1 MVGQGT
7 WLVRHP
13 AEWRQVGIV
22 GVYWALMATGYFL
35 PEARS
40 VPLFVAACG
49 FSFLNAVVVHNHM
62 HRGVFNSKRLNAA
75 WRCILSFGNFYP
87 ASANV
92 PGHNLVH
99 HHFEDDGQPD
109 WVAPSQVGFRW
120 HLLNLLHFPNVVGPN
135 TYNGVNRWAA
145 WTRQGGYRRRY
156 TADTVFMVGLMAI
169 LMWGDFW
176 GALFFCFMPALWGAR
191 GILRINLIQHD
202 ACDIDSAWNHSR
214 NFVGRGFN
222 WIMCNNGYHTIH
234 HNRAGLQW
242 WELAEAHEREV
253 VPHIDPRLDE
263 PTMTGYLARTFLL
276 NFDRPA
282 TLRGHDERAGQISGT
297 ETREALRARAQD
309 AADEETVTP

>member
-1 MVGQGT
+1 M
-7 WLVRHP
+7 RHP

-22 GVYWALMATGYFL
+22 AVYWSLMATGYFV
-35 PEARS
+35 PEARGL
-40 VPLFVAACG
+40 PLFVAACY

-62 HRGVFNSKRLNAA
+62 HRGIFHSKRLNAA

-109 WVAPSQVGFRW
+109 WVGPEHVQFRW
-120 HLLNLLHFPNVVGPN
+120 HLLNLIHFPNVVGPN
-135 TYNGVNRWAA
+135 TFNGVQRWGA
-145 WTRQGGYRRRY
+145 WTRQRNFRRRY
-156 TADTVFMVGLMAI
+156 LTDTVFMSAMLAVLMVF
-169 LMWGDFW
+169 DFW

-202 ACDIDSAWNHSR
+202 CCDTKSAWNHSR

-234 HNRAGLQW
+234 HNRAGLHW
-242 WELAEAHEREV
+242 SELADAHDREV
-253 VPHIDPRLDE
+253 KPHIDPSLDE
-263 PTMTGYLARTFLL
+263 PSMVWYLLRTFLL
-276 NFDRPA
+276 NYERPPA
-282 TLRGHDERAGQISGT
+282 LVGDASAPAGVSGT
-297 ETREALRARAQD
+297 ESREQLRD
-309 AADEETVTP
+309 AAERAAAEEVDRP